1 MKFIRIFIFS
11 MLMLPWLTANAAMDS
26 FEKLDYEDCRELVSS
41 GEILSMADLMA
52 LVKDMSEGR
61 IIETSLLKKGT
72 MYIYEMEIA
81 GTDGMIEML
90 YIDARTGAI
99 SHILDEDGKN
109 GS

>member
-1 MKFIRIFIFS
+1 MKFIKILLFS
-11 MLMLPWLTANAAMDS
+11 MLMLQGFSAAAMES

-41 GEILSMADLMA
+41 GEILSMAELMA

-72 MYIYEMEIA
+72 VYIYEMEIA
-81 GTDGMIEML
+81 GTNGMIEML

-99 SHILDEDGKN
+99 SHTLEGDEQKDI
-109 GS
+109 